1 MSSSAWFKPS
11 AQVGVDKPVV
21 LPSEGKVTVADS
33 LEPATAAEPPLASK
47 TIDPEVLEPDSATGG
62 DGHYIVQGKRVS

>member
-11 AQVGVDKPVV
+11 AQVGVDKPE
-21 LPSEGKVTVADS
+21 PFEGKVTVADS
-33 LEPATAAEPPLASK
+33 VEPATAAEPPVASK

-62 DGHYIVQGKRVS
+62 DGHYIVQGK